1 MRPSQ
6 ISLLAAI
13 GLAAAVLVGLA
24 AWIAFS
30 ATYAGG
36 IPEAA
41 WKEQR
46 TRSVALEGFTGVE
59 VRGQWAVTIER
70 GDAWT
75 VELSYPAAVEDRA
88 SAELE
93 GRMLVIGSR
102 LNGFRTGF
110 GRGPRMSA
118 RITMPSLE
126 TLEISG
132 AAHLEFSGFEGT
144 ELNVRA
150 SGATDLT
157 GRSSRYR
164 DVQLTLSGAGKLD
177 LRDVIATNANVNLS
191 GVGSIQLQLDG
202 GVLSG
207 NASGAGSIDYSG
219 TVSEERIVKSGAVTV
234 KRR

>member
-13 GLAAAVLVGLA
+13 GLAAAVLLGVA
-24 AWIAFS
+24 AWIALS
-30 ATYAGG
+30 ATYSGG
-36 IPEAA
+36 VPAAA
-41 WKEQR
+41 WQEQR

-59 VRGQWAVTIER
+59 VRGQWELMIER
-70 GDAWT
+70 GDRWA
-75 VELSYPAAVEDRA
+75 VELSYPAAVDDRA

-93 GRMLVIGSR
+93 DQTLVIGAGMS
-102 LNGFRTGF
+102 GFRTGF
-110 GRGPRMSA
+110 GRGPRMTA
-118 RITMPSLE
+118 HVTMPSLE

-144 ELNVRA
+144 KLTVRA
-150 SGATDLT
+150 SGATDLE
-157 GRSSRYR
+157 GRASRYR
-164 DVQLTLSGAGKLD
+164 DLELSLSGAGMLD

-191 GVGSIQLQLDG
+191 GVGSIELRLDG

-219 TVSEERIVKSGAVTV
+219 TVAEERISKSGAVSV
-234 KRR
+234 RRR